1 MGQRTRIS
9 NKIIEQA
16 WALYNQGL
24 DSVRIANKLDISN
37 ASAMRCITAM
47 SIASSG
53 KKVEY
58 TGLFRDSH
66 HIADYANQRFK
77 DQPNGAEEQTLIAAI
92 QNLAACISKQNTLLE
107 TLIKKFEYRV

>member
-66 HIADYANQRFK
+66 HIADYANERFK
-77 DQPNGAEEQTLIAAI
+77 QEEKLDEDLQLAAAI
-92 QNLAACISKQNTLLE
+92 NRLADKIEQQTQLFESFIRKLE
-107 TLIKKFEYRV
+107 R